1 MEVLHIE
8 ATEDSPEIILD
19 QEKDSFEISGRSLPE
34 DVNTFYR
41 PVVAWIEEYSKNP
54 NPRTIFKFKFLY
66 FNTASSKI
74 ILDIL
79 TIFEEMIEDEH
90 NVLIRWYY
98 TEKDE
103 DMLDAGEEY
112 AEMVEVPFEFIAIK
126 HIT

>member
-19 QEKDSFEISGRSLPE
+19 QEKDVFEISGRSLPE
-34 DVNTFYR
+34 DVNTFYQ
-41 PVVAWIEEYSKNP
+41 PAIAWIEEYSKNP
-54 NPRTIFKFKFLY
+54 NRRTIFKFKFLY

-79 TIFEEMIEDEH
+79 TIFEEMIEDKH
-90 NVLIRWYY
+90 DVLIRWYY
-98 TEKDE
+98 AETDE

-112 AEMVEVPFEFIAIK
+112 SEMVEVPFEFIAIK
-126 HIT
+126 HIL